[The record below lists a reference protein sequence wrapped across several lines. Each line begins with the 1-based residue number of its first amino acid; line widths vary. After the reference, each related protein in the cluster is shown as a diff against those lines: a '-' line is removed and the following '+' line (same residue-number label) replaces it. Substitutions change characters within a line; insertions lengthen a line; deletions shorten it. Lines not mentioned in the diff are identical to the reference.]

1 MKMKKKLFFTIDSLA
16 CAGAEKSLI
25 TLLNKID
32 YSRFEVD
39 LLLFSRGG
47 ELEPLI
53 PKEVNVMKQLNY
65 FLKAGTPIIQSIK
78 EVKNKE
84 DLLHLRSRISYSLK
98 MRVFQGGNIK
108 KARLFWNSSSSTIE
122 QINNEYDIAI
132 AYAQGAPTFF
142 VVDKVIARKKI
153 VWVNAIY
160 ELESKEKVFQK
171 PFYDSVDA
179 IVTVSDAAMN
189 AFMQNYPEYKNKI
202 KVIYDLIDAEIINT
216 MADKEIMLAKKNEI
230 TILTIGRLSKL
241 KGFDLAIDACE
252 ILMKKGHNFKWYVLG
267 KGPLKLEIE
276 EVILRKGLKD
286 HFVLLGVDPNPYP
299 YIKKADIYVQTSRD
313 EGFGLAIAEARMLN
327 TPVVSTNFQ
336 TAYDQIIDRHN
347 GLISKMNGADIAD
360 KISLLIEDPILR
372 NTIINNLKKEKKG
385 NAEELI
391 KIYDLIAE

>member
-1 MKMKKKLFFTIDSLA
+1 MKKKLFFTIDSLA